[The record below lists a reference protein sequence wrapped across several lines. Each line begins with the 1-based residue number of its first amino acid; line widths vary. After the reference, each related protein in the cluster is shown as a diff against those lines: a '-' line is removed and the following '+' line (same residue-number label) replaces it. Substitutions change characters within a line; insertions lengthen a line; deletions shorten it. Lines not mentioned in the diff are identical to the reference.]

1 MELQLRNHILLF
13 VAFLSVTGIT
23 SAQTVRVDISAA
35 KAIAFDPDQS
45 LGSSLDILPA
55 KQFEKIFTPEIIKQS
70 LSAGWGP
77 ITYRQNTELSIAA
90 WHWNPN
96 GSWSDSKAAEAHVR
110 MKFDYLSDRNEINTA
125 KDFIDKAASVSS
137 FSGSPYQVKCP
148 GSAPVLSRTWLSEEL
163 ARYLGRGNK
172 VTTR

>member
-1 MELQLRNHILLF
+1 MRNFKTARPVLL
-13 VAFLSVTGIT
+13 AL
-23 SAQTVRVDISAA
+23 
-35 KAIAFDPDQS
+35 
-45 LGSSLDILPA
+45 
-55 KQFEKIFTPEIIKQS
+55 S
-70 LSAGWGP
+70 LSFAAPVLALAQPPAGVKEDVGYLLGF
-77 ITYRQNTELSIAA
+77 IAKSGCSFYR
-90 WHWNPN
+90 N

-172 VTTR
+172 VTAR